1 PEKRTAMDSAIEQ
14 LLDWEVI
21 EPSQSPV
28 SFPVVMVKQNGKWR
42 FCVDYRQLN
51 SKTVPD
57 RYPLPTIDAIF
68 QTLTGKKWFSSLD
81 AIRGYHQLGVA
92 AEDRWKT
99 AFVCHRGLYQYKR
112 VPFGLRNAPAIFQ
125 RLMDQVLGSL
135 RWQQAVVYIDDAV
148 IATDTLEEHNSAL
161 VTLLEN
167 AMT

>member
-1 PEKRTAMDSAIEQ
+1 
-14 LLDWEVI
+14 
-21 EPSQSPV
+21 
-28 SFPVVMVKQNGKWR
+28 MVKQNSKWR

-68 QTLTGKKWFSSLD
+68 QTLTGKKLFSSLD

-125 RLMDQVLGSL
+125 RLMDKVLGSI

-161 VTLLEN
+161 TTLLKN
-167 AMT
+167 AMSVGLKFSPAKVRLSPE